1 MDCRAR
7 IGTIYWNMFVNCAR
21 TPPLGFQLDFI
32 RTLLTRELNEPNFD
46 KYVNYPSYEA
56 KNKDAT
62 GKLLSTVISIKVV
75 NKYDMLSTL
84 TLARNHL
91 GQEYVLKKII
101 YIMIYPKITR

>member
-1 MDCRAR
+1 MSR
-7 IGTIYWNMFVNCAR
+7 I
-21 TPPLGFQLDFI
+21 
-32 RTLLTRELNEPNFD
+32 LT

-91 GQEYVLKKII
+91 GQEYVLKKSFISWFTL
-101 YIMIYPKITR
+101 K